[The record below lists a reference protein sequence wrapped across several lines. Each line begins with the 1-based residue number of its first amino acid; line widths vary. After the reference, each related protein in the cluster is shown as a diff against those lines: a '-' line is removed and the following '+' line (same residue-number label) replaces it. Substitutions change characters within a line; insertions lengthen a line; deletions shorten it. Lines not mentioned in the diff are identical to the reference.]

1 MSKNTIHY
9 FFIAG
14 ETSGDIHGGKLITA
28 IKNINPDSSFIGHG
42 GENMEKSGMKI
53 LENTDTLG

>member
-28 IKNINPDSSFIGHG
+28 IKIKEFINL
-42 GENMEKSGMKI
+42 KI
-53 LENTDTLG
+53 LKASRILKYKRFLDL